1 MAAAIRT
8 MQIYL
13 SQPVIEHLH
22 RQGERLRAGIQ
33 EVARARGVERHV
45 AVLGRA
51 CNLSYST
58 LDANGVP
65 SQAFRALFLQ
75 ETIRRGVIMPSLV
88 VSYSHGDEDVERTI
102 EAVDG
107 ALETYARALADGVE
121 RHLVGPPTRHVF
133 DRRF

>member
-1 MAAAIRT
+1 
-8 MQIYL
+8 
-13 SQPVIEHLH
+13 
-22 RQGERLRAGIQ
+22 
-33 EVARARGVERHV
+33 
-45 AVLGRA
+45 
-51 CNLSYST
+51 
-58 LDANGVP
+58 
-65 SQAFRALFLQ
+65 
-75 ETIRRGVIMPSLV
+75 V